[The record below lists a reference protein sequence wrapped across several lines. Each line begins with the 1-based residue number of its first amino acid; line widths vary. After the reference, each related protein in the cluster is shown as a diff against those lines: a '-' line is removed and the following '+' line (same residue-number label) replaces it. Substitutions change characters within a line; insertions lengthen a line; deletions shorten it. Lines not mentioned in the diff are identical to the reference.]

1 MSIWN
6 RIGDLTKGTLDWV
19 GDVGLGVLAIP
30 RLAWDLGT
38 APWNDREEYDTF
50 LGSVKQAGLDFGK
63 NVGRPIGGVLAAV
76 EATNR
81 NLIREPLSAV
91 TLFAQRNGD
100 MGISDSWKKAWE
112 ARNEI
117 SFGQALTTQFGQS
130 LGQFLPDDL
139 TPKFMD
145 SDFDIYDD
153 KQRES
158 AFNESLMGK
167 GLSGTVDTIT
177 QFAGD
182 VSIIGGKFVAAKR
195 AADSAKD
202 AILAIREVR
211 AGIPTENPLAKKY
224 DLLAEDF
231 AKNDI
236 AWAQNHPWVK
246 GSNNEATTSYLL
258 GITATKEEALNTM
271 LAVMGDNSGIDILKE
286 LKRPDIVEPLRIAN
300 GEISRSDY
308 KILLNEEAKII
319 NATTDDMLQFAMRT
333 PDEIQ
338 ADRDFISA
346 WAKHDRYVDTLLNI
360 AETPAMTEGIS
371 ATGRGTGAFM
381 ASAKSS
387 LYHAKEIGDAKL
399 SMYQP
404 TPFHKLYYTVTWPM
418 RERPSGVINLN
429 EGESIRE
436 ITAVTDR
443 LIKLSKPISSKPA
456 AFITRTQSGTFTPAD
471 AMTYIERYAAAG
483 TPEARALIVNE
494 LEQTGYRIVAAK
506 NGVSPERAEELFN
519 YHVKLRTGKMN
530 ESKEEGFMFDKELNQ
545 MIKVPLFESQTA
557 NFLPIADFD
566 TIDAVIKRNANAIR
580 AVSGNVHDLIAATS
594 DLWKAAVLLRLG
606 YPIRNAVDSQLRI
619 WATVGAMTSLRHLGE
634 GAKDLWG
641 NSRAATQRMVDNY
654 DAPAKLD
661 YKTVKD
667 ELQKNGAEAT
677 RLTKEVAD
685 IETRLAM
692 DPTNPDLV
700 GQLVTKRKSLQT
712 VNAVYESNN
721 ATLTRLE
728 QAKVASRKKR
738 IGEKDIELEST
749 IDGVKSKDWRDR
761 FNLNSTV
768 NGADGTKYTAY
779 GSFGGPNGGLFRE
792 LNSSQKTFYSLMED
806 YSTIYGTGVASKGRG
821 AVRPGDVNY
830 YQEWTNAINET
841 FANAAV
847 PRGLMAGKSVDEVA
861 KELAD
866 NPQLRAR
873 LNVPRDGALEYVVT
887 AQKFLDDYVPDGY
900 GIREKIMSALP
911 GDEAGKVTEDFLR
924 NAIRD
929 PNALPIVHGHLLD
942 ANMNLTLRGISN
954 RFTSTLF
961 KYLATIPEDNFARHP
976 LFIDLYEKSMQKRLE
991 TAEFLKGGTFTR
1003 QEFADIQYNL
1013 TAGAR
1018 ADAMKGVK
1026 AVLYNVERR
1035 SNAAHMLRFIS
1046 PFFSAQENAV
1056 KTWFKIAADKPQMLN
1071 RANVVWNAPER
1082 SGLITD
1088 ENGDPVAPG
1097 QALSTN
1103 DTMWLPIPNVLKRL
1117 PVIGEGLTSLDT
1129 VGISKRSLDVIFQGN
1144 PFGVSVGPFA
1154 AIPVANVLKLK
1165 PELSEIVSF
1174 AFPYGPDASLNQFMP
1189 TWMRNTLK
1197 GIQGLNNDDY
1207 AKTYQLIWLTEQ
1219 QKAQE
1224 ARTPY
1229 LTDGE
1234 IKKKTDA
1241 FYKMR
1246 VAANLILPFAPQ
1258 FESPY
1263 RLWMDKWREY
1273 SKNYG
1278 LAADA
1283 KFLEDFPEYF
1293 EFATSLSKNP
1303 TGSQATMDDVQNA
1316 KRYTDLISDVVDDNS
1331 YLVGLITRGSG
1342 AAKYNPT
1349 AYWWQSET
1357 AIAPGTPER
1366 YRSKQDPKEA
1376 QRANAAREGW
1386 AKYRRAMVILDA
1398 HLEKRGLTSFQQS
1411 GAEDLAYAKQ
1421 VVIQQLAS
1429 DVDPVTGQPT
1439 GQPSAWYEDYRD
1451 IDGTKSAKTM
1461 SGFKKIISNEKFMA
1475 DNGDDPTWKSVA
1487 VYMKIR
1493 DSIASL
1499 LGARESS
1506 NIDSKQNEDLRMALD
1521 YYVNQLKAGD
1531 LEFANIYDRFL
1542 SQDRIYDKYL
1552 GSGI

>member
-1 MSIWN
+1 MDIWN
-6 RIGDLTKGTLDWV
+6 RIGDLAKGTRDW
-19 GDVGLGVLAIP
+19 GLDVGLAIASP
-30 RLAWDLGT
+30 FKFAWDLGT
-38 APWNDREEYDTF
+38 APWNDRKEYDTF
-50 LGSVKQAGLDFGK
+50 LGALKQSSIDFGK
-63 NVGRPIGGVLAAV
+63 NVARPVGGVLAAV

-91 TLFAQRNGD
+91 TLFAQRDGN

-117 SFGQALTTQFGQS
+117 SFGQALTTQFGQGI
-130 LGQFLPDDL
+130 GQLLPDDL

-153 KQRES
+153 KQREA
-158 AFNESLMGK
+158 AFNDSLMGK

-182 VSIIGGKFVAAKR
+182 VSIIGGKFVASKR

-202 AILAIREVR
+202 AIIALREVR
-211 AGIPTENPLAKKY
+211 SGIPTTNPLAKKY

-258 GITATKEEALNTM
+258 GTTATKEEALNTM
-271 LAVMGDNSGIDILKE
+271 LAVMGDKSGIDILDE
-286 LKRPDIVEPLRIAN
+286 LNRPDIVAPLRIAN
-300 GEISRSDY
+300 GEISMSDY
-308 KILLNEEAKII
+308 KVLLNEEAKLVD
-319 NATTDDMLQFAMRT
+319 ATTDDMLQFALRT
-333 PDEIQ
+333 PEEIQ

-346 WAKHDRYVDTLLNI
+346 WAKHDRYVDTLLGI

-371 ATGRGTGAFM
+371 ATGRLTGGAL
-381 ASAKSS
+381 ASARSS
-387 LYHAKEIGDAKL
+387 IYHAKQIGDAKI

-404 TPFHKLYYTVTWPM
+404 TPFHKLYYKVTWPF
-418 RERPSGVINLN
+418 RERPAGVINLN

-443 LIKLSKPISSKPA
+443 LIQLSKPISSKPA
-456 AFITRTQSGTFTPAD
+456 AFVTRMQAGTFTPAD
-471 AMTYIERYAAAG
+471 AMSYIERYAAAG
-483 TPEARALIVNE
+483 TPEARALVVNE

-506 NGVSPERAEELFN
+506 NGISPEDAEELFN

-530 ESKEEGFMFDKELNQ
+530 ESKEDGFMFDKELNQ
-545 MIKVPLFESQTA
+545 MVKVPLFESQTA

-566 TIDAVIKRNANAIR
+566 TIDAVIKRNASAIR
-580 AVSGNVHDLIAATS
+580 AVSGSLHDVVAVTS

-619 WATVGAMTSLRHLGE
+619 WATVGAMASLRHLGE
-634 GAKDLWG
+634 GARDLWD
-641 NSRAATQRMVDNY
+641 NSRAATQRMVDDYN
-654 DAPAKLD
+654 APVKLD

-667 ELQKNGAEAT
+667 ELQKNGAEAA
-677 RLTKEVAD
+677 RLTKEIAD
-685 IETRLAM
+685 IDARLAA

-700 GQLVTKRKSLQT
+700 GELVTKRKALQAA
-712 VNAVYESNN
+712 NAVYESNN
-721 ATLTRLE
+721 ATLTKLE
-728 QAKVASRKKR
+728 QAKVSSRKKR
-738 IGEKDIELEST
+738 IGEKDIEL
-749 IDGVKSKDWRDR
+749 
-761 FNLNSTV
+761 NSTV
-768 NGADGTKYTAY
+768 SGADGVKYTAY

-792 LNSSQKTFYSLMED
+792 LNSSQRTFYSLLED

-861 KELAD
+861 KELAE
-866 NPQLRAR
+866 NKELRAR
-873 LNVPRDGALEYVVT
+873 LGIARADALEYVTT
-887 AQKFLDDYVPDGY
+887 AQKFLDDYIPDGY

-911 GDEAGKVTEDFLR
+911 GDEAGKVTEGFLR
-924 NAIRD
+924 DAVRD

-942 ANMNLTLRGISN
+942 ANMNLTVRGVSN
-954 RFTSTLF
+954 RITSTLF

-976 LFIDLYEKSMQKRLE
+976 LFIDLYEKSIQKRLE

-1003 QEFADIQYNL
+1003 EEFADIQYKL

-1035 SNAAHMLRFIS
+1035 SNAAHMLRFVS

-1056 KTWFKIAADKPQMLN
+1056 KTWFRIAMDKPQMLN
-1071 RANVVWNAPER
+1071 RANILWNAPNR
-1082 SGLITD
+1082 AGLITD
-1088 ENGDPVAPG
+1088 ENGEPVGSDSP
-1097 QALSTN
+1097 LNPN
-1103 DTMWLPIPNVLKRL
+1103 DTMWLPIPKFMKKL
-1117 PVIGEGLTSLDT
+1117 PVIGEGLSSLDEI
-1129 VGISKRSLDVIFQGN
+1129 GISKRSLDVIFQGN

-1165 PELSEIVSF
+1165 PELSEVVSF

-1197 GIQGLNNDDY
+1197 GVQGLNNDDY

-1224 ARTPY
+1224 AGTAY

-1263 RLWMDKWREY
+1263 RFYMDKWREY
-1273 SKNYG
+1273 SQTYG
-1278 LAADA
+1278 LGADA
-1283 KFLEDFPEYF
+1283 KFLEDYPEYF
-1293 EFATSLSKNP
+1293 GFATSLSKNP

-1331 YLVGLITRGSG
+1331 YLVGLITKGSG
-1342 AAKYNPT
+1342 AAKFNPT

-1357 AIAPGTPER
+1357 AIAPGTPET
-1366 YRSKQDPKEA
+1366 YRGKQDPKEA

-1386 AKYRRAMVILDA
+1386 AKYRRAMAVLDA
-1398 HLEKRGLTSFQQS
+1398 HLEKRGLTSFQQN
-1411 GAEDLAYAKQ
+1411 GAEDLAAAKQ
-1421 VVIQQLAS
+1421 NVIRQLAS
-1429 DVDPVTGQPT
+1429 DIDPVTGLPT
-1439 GQPSAWYEDYRD
+1439 GEPSAWYEDYRD
-1451 IDGTKSAKTM
+1451 VDGTKSAKTI
-1461 SGFKKIISNEKFMA
+1461 SGFRKIISNDKFMA
-1475 DNGDDPTWKSVA
+1475 DNGDDATWKSVTL
-1487 VYMKIR
+1487 YMKVR
-1493 DSIASL
+1493 DSIASSL
-1499 LGARESS
+1499 SGRASS
-1506 NIDSKQNEDLRMALD
+1506 NIDAKENQDLRIVLD

>member
-1 MSIWN
+1 MDIWN
-6 RIGDLTKGTLDWV
+6 RIGDLAKGTRDW
-19 GDVGLGVLAIP
+19 GADVGLALLSIP
-30 RLAWDLGT
+30 KFAWDIGT
-38 APWNDREEYDTF
+38 APLNDREEFDTV
-50 LGSVKQAGLDFGK
+50 LGTLKQASIDFGK
-63 NVGRPIGGVLAAV
+63 NVARPVGGVLAAV

-91 TLFAQRNGD
+91 TLFAQRDGN

-117 SFGQALTTQFGQS
+117 SFGQALTTQFGQAI
-130 LGQFLPDDL
+130 GGILPDDL

-153 KQRES
+153 KQREE
-158 AFNESLMGK
+158 AFNDSLMGK
-167 GLSGTVDTIT
+167 FASGTVDTIT

-182 VSIIGGKFVAAKR
+182 VSIVGGKLIASKR

-202 AILAIREVR
+202 AIIALREVR
-211 AGIPTENPLAKKY
+211 SGIPTTNKLADKY
-224 DLLAEDF
+224 SRLADDF

-236 AWAQNHPWVK
+236 VWAQNHPWVK

-258 GITATKEEALNTM
+258 GISATKEEALNTM
-271 LAVMGDNSGIDILKE
+271 LAVMGDKSGIDILDE
-286 LKRPDIVEPLRIAN
+286 LKRPDIAAPLRIAN
-300 GEISRSDY
+300 GELSMSDY
-308 KILLNEEAKII
+308 KVLLNEESKLV
-319 NATTDDMLQFAMRT
+319 NATSDDMLQFALRT
-333 PDEIQ
+333 PEEIQ
-338 ADRDFISA
+338 VDRDFISA
-346 WAKHDRYVDTLLNI
+346 WAKHDRYVDTLINI
-360 AETPAMTEGIS
+360 ADTPAFTEGIS
-371 ATGRGTGAFM
+371 AMGQTTGKFM

-387 LYHAKEIGDAKL
+387 LYHAKEVGDAKI

-404 TPFHKLYYTVTWPM
+404 TPFHKLYYAVTWPL

-456 AFITRTQSGTFTPAD
+456 AFITRTQAGTFTPED
-471 AMTYIERYAAAG
+471 AMSYIQRYAAAG
-483 TPEARALIVNE
+483 TPEARALVVNE

-506 NGVSPERAEELFN
+506 NGVSPEDAEELFN

-530 ESKEEGFMFDKELNQ
+530 ESKQDGFMFDKELNQ

-566 TIDAVIKRNANAIR
+566 TIDAVIKRNASAIR
-580 AVSGNVHDLIAATS
+580 AVSGSINDVVTVTS

-619 WATVGAMTSLRHLGE
+619 WATVGAMASLRHAGE
-634 GAKDLWG
+634 GARDLWD
-641 NSRAATQRMVDNY
+641 NTKAASQRMIDDYN
-654 DAPAKLD
+654 APVKLD
-661 YKTVKD
+661 YKTVKA
-667 ELQKNGAEAT
+667 ELQKNGAEVA
-677 RLTKEVAD
+677 RLSKEVANLD
-685 IETRLAM
+685 TRAAM
-692 DPTNPDLV
+692 ELNNPDLI
-700 GQLVTKRKSLQT
+700 GELVVKRKALEAA
-712 VNAVYESNN
+712 NAAYDTNN
-721 ATLTRLE
+721 ATLTKLE
-728 QAKVASRKKR
+728 QAKVGSRKKR
-738 IGEKDIELEST
+738 IGEKDIELTST
-749 IDGVKSKDWRDR
+749 I
-761 FNLNSTV
+761 

-792 LNSSQKTFYSLMED
+792 LNSSQRTFYSLLED

-841 FANAAV
+841 FGNAAV
-847 PRGLMAGKSVDEVA
+847 PRGLMAGKGVDEVA
-861 KELAD
+861 RELAD
-866 NPQLRAR
+866 NKELRAR
-873 LNVPRDGALEYVVT
+873 LGLARADALEYVVT
-887 AQKFLDDYVPDGY
+887 AQKFLDDYVPNGY

-911 GDEAGKVTEDFLR
+911 GEEAGKVTEDFLR

-929 PNALPIVHGHLLD
+929 PQALPIVHGHLLD
-942 ANMNLTLRGISN
+942 ANMNLTVRGVSSRI
-954 RFTSTLF
+954 TGTLF
-961 KYLATIPEDNFARHP
+961 KYLAQIPEDNWARHP
-976 LFIDLYEKSMQKRLE
+976 LFIDLYEKSMLKRLE

-1035 SNAAHMLRFIS
+1035 SNAAHMLRFVS

-1056 KTWFKIAADKPQMLN
+1056 KTWFKIGMDNPAILN
-1071 RANVVWNAPER
+1071 RANIVWNAPNR
-1082 SGLITD
+1082 AGLITN
-1088 ENGDPVAPG
+1088 EETGEPVGPNEV
-1097 QALSTN
+1097 LSSS
-1103 DTMWLPIPNVLKRL
+1103 DTMWLPIPKALKKL
-1117 PVIGEGLTSLDT
+1117 PIIGEGLSSLDT

-1165 PELSEIVSF
+1165 PELSEVVAF

-1189 TWMRNTLK
+1189 TWMRNVVK
-1197 GIQGLNNDDY
+1197 GVQGLNNDDY

-1224 ARTPY
+1224 AGTAY

-1234 IKKKTDA
+1234 IKSKTDA

-1263 RLWMDKWREY
+1263 RLYMDKWREY
-1273 SKNYG
+1273 SRVYG
-1278 LAADA
+1278 LGADA
-1283 KFLEDFPEYF
+1283 KFLEDYPEYF

-1303 TGSQATMDDVQNA
+1303 TGSQSTMDDVENA
-1316 KRYTDLISDVVDDNS
+1316 KRYKGLISDIAEDNS

-1357 AIAPGTPER
+1357 AISPGSPETF
-1366 YRSKQDPKEA
+1366 RSKQDPMEA
-1376 QRANAAREGW
+1376 IQQNAAREGW
-1386 AKYRRAMVILDA
+1386 AKYRRAMAILDA
-1398 HLEKRGLTSFQQS
+1398 HLDRRGLTSFQAS

-1421 VVIQQLAS
+1421 AVIQQLAS
-1429 DVDPVTGQPT
+1429 DIDPVTGQPT
-1439 GQPSAWYEDYRD
+1439 GEPSPWYQDYKD
-1451 IDGTKSAKTM
+1451 IDGTKSAKTIA
-1461 SGFKKIISNEKFMA
+1461 GFRKIISNDTFMA

-1487 VYMKIR
+1487 LYMKVR
-1493 DSIASL
+1493 DSIASSL
-1499 LGARESS
+1499 SGRTSG
-1506 NIDSKQNEDLRMALD
+1506 NIDAKDNQDLRMALD
-1521 YYVNQLKAGD
+1521 YYVNKLKDGD

-1552 GSGI
+1552 GSGQ

>member
-1 MSIWN
+1 MDIWN
-6 RIGDLTKGTLDWV
+6 RIGDLAKGTVDWV
-19 GDVGLGVLAIP
+19 GDVGLGILALP
-30 RLAWDLGT
+30 KFAWDIGT
-38 APWNDREEYDTF
+38 APWNDRKEYDSF
-50 LGSVKQAGLDFGK
+50 LGTIKQAGIDFGK
-63 NVGRPIGGVLAAV
+63 NLGRPVGGVIAAV

-81 NLIREPLSAV
+81 NLIREPLSAL
-91 TLFAQRNGD
+91 TLFAQRDED

-117 SFGQALTTQFGQS
+117 SFGQALTGQLGKS
-130 LGQFLPDDL
+130 LSFLPDDL

-145 SDFDIYDD
+145 SDFDIYDE
-153 KQRES
+153 KQREE
-158 AFNESLMGK
+158 AFYNSLMGR

-182 VSIIGGKFVAAKR
+182 VSIVGGKLIASKR

-202 AILAIREVR
+202 AILALREVR
-211 AGIPTENPLAKKY
+211 SGIPTENPLAKKY
-224 DLLAEDF
+224 DLLADDF

-258 GITATKEEALNTM
+258 GTTATKEEALNTM
-271 LAVMGDNSGIDILKE
+271 LAVLGDKSGIDILDE
-286 LKRPDIVEPLRIAN
+286 LNRPDIVAPLRIAN
-300 GEISRSDY
+300 GELSMSDY
-308 KILLNEEAKII
+308 KTILNEEAKII
-319 NATTDDMLQFAMRT
+319 DATTDDMLQFALRT
-333 PDEIQ
+333 PEEIQ
-338 ADRDFISA
+338 ADRNFISA
-346 WAKHDRYVDTLLNI
+346 WAKHDRYVDTLLGI

-371 ATGRGTGAFM
+371 ATGRFTGNVL
-381 ASAKSS
+381 ASARSS
-387 LYHAKEIGDAKL
+387 IYHAKEIGDAKI

-404 TPFHKLYYTVTWPM
+404 TPFHKLYYKVTWPL

-443 LIKLSKPISSKPA
+443 LIQLSKPISSKPA
-456 AFITRTQSGTFTPAD
+456 AFVTRVEAGTFTPAD
-471 AMTYIERYAAAG
+471 AMSYIERYAAAG
-483 TPEARALIVNE
+483 TPEARALVVNE

-506 NGVSPERAEELFN
+506 NGVSPADAEELFN
-519 YHVKLRTGKMN
+519 YHVKLRTGKLT
-530 ESKEEGFMFDKELNQ
+530 ESKQDGYMFDRELNQ
-545 MIKVPLFESQTA
+545 MVKVPLFESQTA

-566 TIDAVIKRNANAIR
+566 TIDAVIKRNASAIR
-580 AVSGNVHDLIAATS
+580 AVSGSVHDVVTVTS

-619 WATVGAMTSLRHLGE
+619 WATVGAMASLRHLGE
-634 GAKDLWG
+634 GAKNLRDNG
-641 NSRAATQRMVDNY
+641 SAAKQRLVDNY
-654 DAPAKLD
+654 KAPVKLD

-667 ELQKNGAEAT
+667 ELQKNGAESA
-677 RLTKEVAD
+677 RLTKEIAEID
-685 IETRLAM
+685 ARLAM

-700 GQLVTKRKSLQT
+700 GQLVTKRKSLQAA
-712 VNAVYESNN
+712 NAAYETNN
-721 ATLTRLE
+721 ATLTKLE
-728 QAKVASRKKR
+728 QAKVTSRKKR
-738 IGEKDIELEST
+738 IGEQDIELT
-749 IDGVKSKDWRDR
+749 
-761 FNLNSTV
+761 STV
-768 NGADGTKYTAY
+768 DGADGTKYTVY
-779 GSFGGPNGGLFRE
+779 GGFGGPNGGLFRE
-792 LNSSQKTFYSLMED
+792 LNSSQKTFYSLLED

-861 KELAD
+861 KELAE
-866 NPQLRAR
+866 NKELRAR
-873 LNVPRDGALEYVVT
+873 LGIARADALEYVVT
-887 AQKFLDDYVPDGY
+887 AQKFLDDYIPEGY

-911 GDEAGKVTEDFLR
+911 GDEGSKVTEEFLR
-924 NAIRD
+924 NAVRD
-929 PNALPIVHGHLLD
+929 PNVLPIVHGHLLD
-942 ANMNLTLRGISN
+942 ANMNLTVRAVSN
-954 RFTSTLF
+954 RITSTLF
-961 KYLATIPEDNFARHP
+961 KYLATIPEDNWARHP
-976 LFIDLYEKSMQKRLE
+976 LFIDLYEKSIQKRLE

-1003 QEFADIQYNL
+1003 EEFADIQYKL

-1035 SNAAHMLRFIS
+1035 SNAAHMLRFVS

-1056 KTWFKIAADKPQMLN
+1056 KTWFKIGMDKPQMLN

-1088 ENGDPVAPG
+1088 ENGDPIPPG
-1097 QALSTN
+1097 QALTSN
-1103 DTMWLPIPNVLKRL
+1103 DTMWLPIPKFMKKL
-1117 PVIGEGLTSLDT
+1117 PVIGEGMTSLDEI
-1129 VGISKRSLDVIFQGN
+1129 GISKRSLDVIFQGN

-1154 AIPVANVLKLK
+1154 AIPIANVLKLK
-1165 PELSEIVSF
+1165 PELSEVVSF

-1189 TWMRNTLK
+1189 TWMRNTIK

-1219 QKAQE
+1219 QKAEE
-1224 ARTPY
+1224 AGTAY
-1229 LTDGE
+1229 LSDGE

-1263 RLWMDKWREY
+1263 RFYMDKWREY
-1273 SKNYG
+1273 SQTYG
-1278 LAADA
+1278 LGADA
-1283 KFLEDFPEYF
+1283 KFLNDYPEYF
-1293 EFATSLSKNP
+1293 GFATSLSKNP

-1316 KRYTDLISDVVDDNS
+1316 KRYNDLISDVVDDNS
-1331 YLVGLITRGSG
+1331 YLVGLITKGSG

-1398 HLEKRGLTSFQQS
+1398 HLEKRGLTSFQQN

-1421 VVIQQLAS
+1421 IVIQQLAS
-1429 DVDPVTGQPT
+1429 DVDPVTGQAT
-1439 GQPSAWYEDYRD
+1439 GEPSAWYEDYRD
-1451 IDGTKSAKTM
+1451 IDGTKSAKTI
-1461 SGFKKIISNEKFMA
+1461 SGFRKILSNDKFMA
-1475 DNGDDPTWKSVA
+1475 DNGDDPTWKSVTM
-1487 VYMKIR
+1487 YIKIR
-1493 DSIASL
+1493 DSIASSL
-1499 LGARESS
+1499 RARASS
-1506 NIDSKQNEDLRMALD
+1506 NIDAKENEDLRMALD